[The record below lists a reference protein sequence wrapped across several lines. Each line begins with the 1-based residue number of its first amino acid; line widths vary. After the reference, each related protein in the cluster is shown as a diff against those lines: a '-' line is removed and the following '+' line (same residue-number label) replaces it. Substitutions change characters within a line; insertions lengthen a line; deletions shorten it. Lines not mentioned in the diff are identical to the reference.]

1 MFFDPI
7 KDHPRM
13 YDEIPYDKRSSVFVN
28 QGTYHG
34 VGHKQ
39 PVGHGGNP
47 KSDAPV
53 LPKKGHMSMRCDE
66 E

>member
-1 MFFDPI
+1 MFFDPM
-7 KDHPRM
+7 KDKPKK

-39 PVGHGGNP
+39 PVGHGDNP
-47 KSDAPV
+47 KSDVSV
-53 LPKKGHMSMRCDE
+53 LPKKGHMSMSCYE